1 MHSLPVFLR
10 LKGQPVVLLGNGD
23 MAAAKRRLLERAGAI
38 VVGEDEP
45 ARLALVALDDQQQA
59 EAAAARLKHRG
70 LLVNVAD
77 RPDLCDFT
85 LPAII
90 DRDPVIMAIG
100 TGGASAGLAKAL
112 RIALEQLLPARLG
125 ELATALGRARD
136 RLRARWPDAQ
146 ARRHAIDAALVP
158 GGPLD
163 PMTYREATGAV
174 EDWLDAPAPP
184 ASTGLVTIKI
194 LSADPDDLTLRQ
206 ARLLGRADHVV
217 HVPDMAA
224 GILARARADALRT
237 AAEAPPAVRA
247 SGLTLWLHWAD

>member
-10 LKGQPVVLLGNGD
+10 LKGQPVVLLGDGD

-59 EAAAARLKHRG
+59 EAAAGRLKHRG
-70 LLVNVAD
+70 LLVNVSD

-90 DRDPVIMAIG
+90 DRDPVIVAVG

-125 ELATALGRARD
+125 DLATALASARD

-146 ARRHAIDAALVP
+146 ARRHAIDAALVR

-163 PMTYREATGAV
+163 PMTDREAAGAV
-174 EDWLDAPAPP
+174 EDWLDAPAAP

-237 AAEAPPAVRA
+237 AAEAPPAVPA